1 MYKQKQAAQVIM
13 IKNNKNKVRALISF
27 IVIIALC
34 LWGSFR
40 LNSLIQIAYYDKE
53 LPSVK
58 VIS

>member
-1 MYKQKQAAQVIM
+1 M
-13 IKNNKNKVRALISF
+13 IKNKNKARALISF
-27 IVIIALC
+27 IFLVALC
-34 LWGSFR
+34 LWGGLK